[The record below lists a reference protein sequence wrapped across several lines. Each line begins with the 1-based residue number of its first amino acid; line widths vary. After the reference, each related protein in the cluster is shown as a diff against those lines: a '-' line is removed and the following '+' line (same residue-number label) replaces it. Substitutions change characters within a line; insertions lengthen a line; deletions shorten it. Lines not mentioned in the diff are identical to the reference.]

1 MGRQQSDVLMSSK
14 SFGSF
19 VLTQAV
25 GLDSNRRLLSE
36 VAHQDK
42 RSGVESPALE
52 SRDDGFNCN
61 F

>member
-1 MGRQQSDVLMSSK
+1 MSLK
-14 SFGSF
+14 SLGSF

-42 RSGVESPALE
+42 RSGVKSPALE